1 MVSLEELRNQIDTL
15 DGQLCTLF
23 ERRMDL
29 CIQVA
34 DYKLQHNLPIFQGAR
49 EQAVLQKAAGRVHNP
64 LYQTGAKRLMQ
75 CMMEESKALQRG
87 RVGAHLPLPV
97 KELKP
102 GKRAGYAGV
111 EGAFA
116 QQALAAY
123 FGEDAPRV
131 GCPAFEDVFCAL
143 EQGKIDYGVLPIE
156 NSTAGPVGEV
166 YDLLNRYQF
175 FIVGEICVDI
185 EHCLAGLN
193 GADMEQVKEVYSHPQ
208 AIEQCRA
215 FFDAHPSI
223 KPVPALNT
231 AAAAKTVAQQS
242 DPTKA
247 AIASEQAARLYGLK
261 VLAPSVQDERY
272 NTTRFVVVSATPM
285 RLPGA
290 NKNSVVFSLDDKA
303 GTLYNLLH
311 YFFEQGIN
319 LVKIESRPQ
328 RNSPW
333 EYFLYVD
340 FEGDLSSSGVQ
351 KALEGIRRD
360 ADYYRLLGSYPAF
373 AKQGGQ
379 V

>member
-1 MVSLEELRNQIDTL
+1 MVSLEELRNQIDAL
-15 DGQLCTLF
+15 DEQLCALF

-34 DYKLQHNLPIFQGAR
+34 DYKRQNNLPVFQGAR
-49 EQAVLQKAAGRVHNP
+49 EQDVIQKAAGRVKNP

-75 CMMEESKALQRG
+75 CMMEESKALQREHIG
-87 RVGAHLPLPV
+87 DQPPLPV
-97 KELKP
+97 QQLQK
-102 GKRAGYAGV
+102 GKTAGYAGV
-111 EGAFA
+111 EGAYA
-116 QQALAAY
+116 QQALTAY
-123 FGEDAPRV
+123 FGEDAPRI
-131 GCPAFEDVFCAL
+131 GYPAFEDVFCAL
-143 EQGKIDYGVLPIE
+143 KQGSIAYGVLPIE

-166 YDLLNRYQF
+166 YDLLNRYHF

-185 EHCLAGLN
+185 EHCLAGPK
-193 GADMEQVKEVYSHPQ
+193 GADLEQVKEVYSHPQ

-215 FFDAHPSI
+215 FFAAHEGL
-223 KPVPALNT
+223 KPIPALNT
-231 AAAAKTVAQQS
+231 AAAAKAVAEQS
-242 DPTKA
+242 DPSRA
-247 AIASEQAARLYGLK
+247 AIASEQAARLYGLN
-261 VLAPSVQDERY
+261 VLVPSIQDERY
-272 NTTRFVVVSATPM
+272 NTTRFVVVSASPM
-285 RLPGA
+285 RVPGA

-340 FEGDLSSSGVQ
+340 FEGDLSSPEVC
-351 KALEGIRRD
+351 KALEGIQKS

-373 AKQGGQ
+373 ASKGGRT
-379 V
+379 